1 MGMKAKKE
9 VKELEERVGEIARG
23 VRACLDALGASFLGQ
38 RESLVEPLLFSIL
51 AGRHVLLEGLP
62 GLGKTF
68 LVKAVAAS
76 LGCRFSR
83 IQCTPDLMPADV
95 TGTEILE
102 DRPEGGTGFHFR
114 EGPVFANLVLADELN
129 RATPKTQSA
138 LLEAMEEGQVTSFGE
153 TRQLP
158 CPFSLIGTQNP
169 VEMEGTYPLP
179 EAQLDRFALCLE
191 VPYPEDDV
199 LGELVVGPPKRA
211 LPDAV
216 LDPAMVLECARLAQ
230 EILVAEELARYVAAF
245 CSLTQGAQG
254 GSVSGGLGAEVLN
267 SGMGPSIRLGASP
280 RAGISILALARVA
293 ALVQGRYHVSRE
305 DVDRFVL
312 PALRHRVLLGFEAKA
327 RGITVA
333 DMLPELRDQAWAKAR
348 KGR

>member
-1 MGMKAKKE
+1 MKANTETKD
-9 VKELEERVGEIARG
+9 LERRVGELARRVG
-23 VRACLDALGASFLGQ
+23 LCLDALGVSFLGQ
-38 RESLVEPLLFSIL
+38 RENLVEPLFFSIL
-51 AGRHVLLEGLP
+51 ARRHVLLEGLP

-102 DRPEGGTGFHFR
+102 DRPDGGTGFHFR

-138 LLEAMEEGQVTSFGE
+138 LLEAMEEGQVTSFGR
-153 TRQLP
+153 TRELP
-158 CPFSLIGTQNP
+158 QPFSLVGTQNP

-191 VPYPEDDV
+191 VPYPEDEV
-199 LGELVVGPPKRA
+199 LGALVVGPPKRE
-211 LPDAV
+211 LPEAV
-216 LDPAMVLECARLAQ
+216 LDPKTVLECARLSQ
-230 EILVAEELARYVAAF
+230 EVLVADELARYVAAL
-245 CSLTQGAQG
+245 CSLTQSREGLDG
-254 GSVSGGLGAEVLN
+254 GPV
-267 SGMGPSIRLGASP
+267 IRLGASP

-293 ALVQGRYHVSRE
+293 ALVNGRYHVSRE

-312 PALRHRVLLGFEAKA
+312 PALRHRVLLGFEARA
-327 RGITVA
+327 RGITVK
-333 DMLPELRDQAWAKAR
+333 DLLPRLREQAWAKAC

>member
-1 MGMKAKKE
+1 MKSKTDT
-9 VKELEERVGEIARG
+9 KELERRVGEIAQRVG
-23 VRACLDALGASFLGQ
+23 FCLDALGESFLGQ

-102 DRPEGGTGFHFR
+102 DRPDGGTGFHFR

-138 LLEAMEEGQVTSFGE
+138 LLEAMEEGQVTSFGK
-153 TRQLP
+153 TRGLP
-158 CPFSLIGTQNP
+158 LPFSLIGTQNP

-191 VPYPEDDV
+191 VPYPEDDI
-199 LGELVVGPPKRA
+199 LGALVVGPPKREV
-211 LPDAV
+211 PRAV
-216 LDPAMVLECARLAQ
+216 LDPAMVLECGRFSQ
-230 EILVAEELARYVAAF
+230 EVLVADELACYVAAF
-245 CSLTQGAQG
+245 CSLTQATPASGERMLGEG
-254 GSVSGGLGAEVLN
+254 G
-267 SGMGPSIRLGASP
+267 GPRIRLGASP
-280 RAGISILALARVA
+280 RAGIAILALARVA
-293 ALVQGRYHVSRE
+293 ALVQGRFHVSRE

-312 PALRHRVLLGFEAKA
+312 PALRHRILLGFEAKA
-327 RGITVA
+327 RGITVE
-333 DMLPELRDQAWAKAR
+333 DMLPELRGKAWAKAR
-348 KGR
+348 KRC